1 MLGKIAGLL
10 GLLGAG
16 LYFTGWV
23 YRSTYFDY
31 FQLEVNTLNL
41 PYESFLIES
50 IQVFLGNLYKGD
62 FSTIL
67 RNIWIAITI
76 FIIVKIIFIIIEF
89 AIQESTKILNN
100 LRLKLLR
107 LSLKTKYYKKF
118 IPFQSF
124 LYYKQFNYQNYDKA
138 LINEIVVILW
148 LLITLYFLGQ
158 TQGNLDAIRDS
169 RNDTSLLP
177 IVTVI
182 IPENRP
188 LGRKRFDLT
197 DDPNNVRIIG
207 DIELYERL
215 LKLDYNNKTDSNFPQ
230 VIWRL
235 LIDIDSQYYIF
246 PSLSQDEASNARPP
260 VVVIQQSDR
269 GEYTVILSPQA
280 PTLK

>member
-50 IQVFLGNLYKGD
+50 IQVFLGNIFKGD

-67 RNIWIAITI
+67 RNIWIVIAT
-76 FIIVKIIFIIIEF
+76 FMLVKISLKTIDF
-89 AIQESTKILNN
+89 AIQKLTKIINK
-100 LRLKLLR
+100 LRLKLLK
-107 LSLKTKYYKKF
+107 LSLKTKYYKTF
-118 IPFQSF
+118 LPFQSF
-124 LYYKQFNYQNYDKA
+124 LYFQQFNYQNYNKA
-138 LINEIVVILW
+138 LINEIFVILW

-169 RNDTSLLP
+169 RNETSLLP
-177 IVTVI
+177 MVTLI
-182 IPENRP
+182 TPENRP
-188 LGRKRFDLT
+188 LGRKSSDLT

-207 DIELYERL
+207 DIELYEGL
-215 LKLDYNNKTDSNFPQ
+215 LLLDYNNRTDPNIPQ

-235 LIDIDSQYYIF
+235 LIDIDGQYYIF
-246 PSLSQDEASNARPP
+246 PSLSKDEPSNARPP

-269 GEYTVILSPQA
+269 GEYIVILSP
-280 PTLK
+280 